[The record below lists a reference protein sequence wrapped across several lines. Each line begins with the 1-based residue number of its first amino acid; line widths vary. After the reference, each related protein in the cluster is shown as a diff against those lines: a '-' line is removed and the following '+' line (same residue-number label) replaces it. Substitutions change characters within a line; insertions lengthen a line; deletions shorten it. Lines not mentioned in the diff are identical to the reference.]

1 MASLSKSEY
10 YGIKIDV
17 GRDKL
22 FSEQGLTLLNK
33 YYSDGK
39 EGIQKALARAAN
51 CFSYGDKELAQRVY
65 DAASQHWFFFSSPI
79 LSNAVEGEWDSERI
93 KEDIYLYNKHDPSVV
108 DKTNPKKWY
117 REKWGSI
124 LPVAPY
130 YWKGPKPKAMPIACF
145 LTQVG
150 DTIKS
155 QVEVASEL
163 SYLSVLG
170 GGTAIHSAI
179 RAISDKAPGPI
190 PYIKTID
197 GVMGYYRQG
206 KTRRGSTAVYLDVSH
221 PDILEFIYMRNP
233 SGGDSARRIDNR
245 MGVHLAVNITRE
257 FKKAVV
263 DNEDWLLKCPH
274 SGEVRESLP
283 ARALWE
289 KILDTR
295 AFTGEPYLY
304 FIDVANDAFPQ
315 IQRDKGLRNNGSN
328 LCSEITLATND
339 ERTAVCCLSSLNL
352 EKYDEWK
359 DTNLV
364 QDLVR
369 FLDNVIQW
377 FIDFA
382 PPELGK
388 AVASAKAERAIGLG
402 AMGWHNWLMKNNI
415 PFEGGGFGSAV
426 QQNHI
431 IFGQIKRQA
440 LEASKALA
448 VERGEP
454 SDMLGSGL
462 RNSHLLAV
470 APNSNSSVL
479 CNTSPSIEPIAS
491 NAYTQKSRAG
501 ISLVKNKYLVPIL
514 DKYQQNTPQV
524 WKQIIDHNGSVQQ
537 LDFLSDQERAVFKTA
552 YEIDQHWLVQHAEDR
567 QQYICQAQSLNLFF
581 LPGTDRSYINSVH
594 MKAMKGEKVKSL
606 YYFRT
611 GSAAAADTVKKVERK
626 VIEDWKEESV
636 CVSCEG

>member
-1 MASLSKSEY
+1 MINVKY
-10 YGIKIDV
+10 YGIEIDAE
-17 GRDKL
+17 RDKL
-22 FSEQGLTLLNK
+22 FSEQGLILLNK

-39 EGIQKALARAAN
+39 EGIQKAIARAAN
-51 CFSYGDKELAQRVY
+51 CFSYGDKELAQRIY
-65 DAASQHWFFFSSPI
+65 DAASKHWFFFSSPI
-79 LSNAVEGEWDSERI
+79 LSNAVEG
-93 KEDIYLYNKHDPSVV
+93 
-108 DKTNPKKWY
+108 KW
-117 REKWGSI
+117 EKDGVWSGEI
-124 LPVAPY
+124 
-130 YWKGPKPKAMPIACF
+130 PKAMPIACF

-150 DTIKS
+150 DSIKS
-155 QVEVASEL
+155 QVEVAAEL

-170 GGTAIHSAI
+170 GGTAIHSDI

-257 FKKAVV
+257 FKKAVL
-263 DNEDWLLKCPH
+263 DNLDWELKCPH
-274 SGEVRESLP
+274 SGEVREVVK
-283 ARALWE
+283 ARTLWE
-289 KILDTR
+289 SLLDTR

-304 FIDVANDAFPQ
+304 FIDVANDAFPLYQ
-315 IQRDKGLRNNGSN
+315 KNLGLRNNGSN

-339 ERTAVCCLSSLNL
+339 SRTAVCCLSSLNL

-359 DTNLV
+359 DTGLV
-364 QDLVR
+364 KDLIR

-382 PPELGK
+382 PPELSK

-415 PFEGGGFGSAV
+415 PFEGGGFGSAT

-431 IFGQIKRQA
+431 IFGKIKREA

-454 SDMLGSGL
+454 SDMRGSGL
-462 RNSHLLAV
+462 RNSHLLAI
-470 APNSNSSVL
+470 APNANSSVL

-501 ISLVKNKYLVPIL
+501 ISLVKNKYLIPIL
-514 DKYQQNTPQV
+514 EKYKQNTPQV
-524 WKQIIDHNGSVQQ
+524 WKQIIDQNGSVQQ
-537 LDFLSDQERAVFKTA
+537 LDFLSDQEREVFKTA

-581 LPGTDRSYINSVH
+581 LPGTDRGYINSVH
-594 MKAMKGEKVKSL
+594 LKALKGEKVKSL

-626 VIEDWKEESV
+626 LIEDWKDEET
-636 CVSCEG
+636 CISCEA